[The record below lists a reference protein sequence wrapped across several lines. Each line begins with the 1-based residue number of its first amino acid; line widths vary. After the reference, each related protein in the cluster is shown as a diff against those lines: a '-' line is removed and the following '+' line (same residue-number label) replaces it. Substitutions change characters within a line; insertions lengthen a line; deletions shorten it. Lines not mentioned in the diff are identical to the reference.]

1 MSNTF
6 KVNLSIYFKRNGIDV
21 INKDA
26 SSI

>member
-6 KVNLSIYFKRNGIDV
+6 KVNLSIYFKLNGIDV